1 MPNKEQTIR
10 IGGAAGFW
18 GDTEEGPRQLIEKGN
33 LDYLVFDYLA
43 EITMSILAR
52 MRAKSD
58 KAGYATD
65 FINPVMKNLLQQIIN
80 QDIKVISNAG
90 GVNPLACK
98 AALEEIA
105 QAAGVN
111 LKIAVVT
118 GDDLL
123 DRVDE
128 LRQQDVREME
138 TGAPLPDKFMSV
150 NAYLGALPIV
160 AALEEGAQVVITGR
174 CVDSACTLAPLM
186 HEFGWATTDYD
197 QLALGSLAG
206 HLIECGAQ
214 VNGGIFTDWEEISEF
229 DEMGFP
235 IVECHPDGHFFVT
248 KPEKTGGLV
257 SYATVAEQMIYEIND
272 PCNYLL
278 PDVVCDFSQV
288 NLEDCGKDL
297 VKVSGATGSAPT
309 ENYKVSA
316 TWQDGYRATSTVTY
330 AGGNAGKKAQ
340 TTGEAILRR
349 TRRLFEKRGL
359 QDYSETSI
367 EVIGSES
374 MYGKHAR
381 DFIAREVM
389 LKIAVRHPQK
399 EAIQLFAREIAPAA
413 TSMTPGMTGFFAG
426 RPNVVPVIRLFS
438 FLISK
443 SVVPVTL
450 ICGDIEKTITIPV
463 GEPLKITAATPQ
475 QITAPT
481 PADDDIAV
489 PLGALA
495 WARSG
500 DKGNHANIGVIAR
513 KASFQPIIE
522 RYLTEEVVADW
533 FEHFVEGNVKRF
545 ALPGVNAFNFMLYNA
560 LGGGGV
566 ASLRIDP
573 QAKAYGQI
581 LLDIELPLPA
591 AWVKEKLPEQF
602 LAGK

>member
-1 MPNKEQTIR
+1 MPNKKQTIR

-65 FINPVMKNLLQQIIN
+65 FINPVMKKLLQQIVD

-105 QAAGVN
+105 KTAGID

-123 DRVDE
+123 DKVDE
-128 LRQQDVREME
+128 FRQQDRREME

-214 VNGGIFTDWEEISEF
+214 VNGGIFTDWEEIGEF

-248 KPEKTGGLV
+248 KPEGTGGLV
-257 SYATVAEQMIYEIND
+257 SYGTVAEQMIYEIND
-272 PCNYLL
+272 PCHYLL

-288 NLEDCGKDL
+288 NLEESGKDL
-297 VKVSGATGSAPT
+297 VKVTGATGSAPT
-309 ENYKVSA
+309 QDYKVSA

-340 TTGEAILRR
+340 TAGEAILRR

-367 EVIGSES
+367 EVIGAES

-389 LKIAVRHPQK
+389 LKTAVRHPQK

-443 SVVPVTL
+443 SAVPITM
-450 ICGDIEKTITIPV
+450 ICGDVEKTIEIPI

-500 DKGNHANIGVIAR
+500 DKGNHANIGIIAR
-513 KASFQPIIE
+513 KANFQPIIE

-560 LGGGGV
+560 LGGGGI

-581 LLDIELPLPA
+581 LLDMQLPLPA
-591 AWVKEKLPEQF
+591 AWVKENLPEQ
-602 LAGK
+602 LPAGK